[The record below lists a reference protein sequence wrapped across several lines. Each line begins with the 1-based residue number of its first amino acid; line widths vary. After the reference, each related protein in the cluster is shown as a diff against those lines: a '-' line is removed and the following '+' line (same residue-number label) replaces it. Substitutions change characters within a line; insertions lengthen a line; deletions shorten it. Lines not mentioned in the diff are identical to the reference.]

1 MILVLLASIM
11 SATADPDYF
20 AVKIKSG
27 RFKIFSKISECTGAV
42 YQSGDNKVL
51 FRDGVWKIG
60 TLKNGLLDCK
70 KLSSVVAEEFQTKE
84 TQIPKNE
91 LWIDIKKSEQN
102 WIFNNLIEI
111 SIEGIDNSVEKEK
124 MKLVGGKK
132 IEAESQEDCLK
143 EDLKK
148 KYPNKDIVV
157 AYKDSNCSYSFVDE
171 AELEY
176 DAEAIMFVYH
186 SGKYGIC
193 L

>member
-148 KYPNKDIVV
+148 KYTNKDIVV